1 MKSQFNELVK
11 KSAWCVMH
19 TAVAASLSDGHDPL
33 MTGLVSLGG
42 AFASAAGTFYL
53 VSYASYPHHRRRTN
67 RQFASFSAV
76 VGYVAGAAAGF
87 IITNK

>member
-1 MKSQFNELVK
+1 MVCL
-11 KSAWCVMH
+11 MH
-19 TAVAASLSDGHDPL
+19 TAVAASLSDGRDPL
-33 MTGLVSLGG
+33 MTGLASLGG
-42 AFASAAGTFYL
+42 AFATAVGTYYV

>member
-1 MKSQFNELVK
+1 VCL
-11 KSAWCVMH
+11 MH
-19 TAVAASLSDGHDPL
+19 TAVAASLSDGRDPL
-33 MTGLVSLGG
+33 MTGLASLGG
-42 AFASAAGTFYL
+42 AFATAVGTYYV

>member
-1 MKSQFNELVK
+1 MCL
-11 KSAWCVMH
+11 MH
-19 TAVAASLSDGHDPL
+19 TAVAASLSDGRDPL
-33 MTGLVSLGG
+33 MTGLASLGG
-42 AFASAAGTFYL
+42 AFATAVGTYYV